1 MAPPSKGGS
10 NAFHRIGGAV
20 KIGIVGPLAVKDIAH
35 LLDAGSELPA
45 GEMRGS
51 SLLVSLIEALL
62 AMGHEVSAFTTEPSL
77 EPQEDNMRVA
87 TGPGFR
93 ACFTPLR
100 RYGFRNDRGRC
111 GRMLDLFRLERRAIA
126 RAIKLEQPDVVHAHW
141 SYEFAWA
148 ALDSGLPVVVT
159 CHDAPWTILR
169 LMPDAY
175 RFGRLLMARQV
186 LARAQ
191 HLTAVSPYLLP
202 ELTRFTQ
209 RRIEVIANPI
219 PDALFAA
226 GGPRQLRGG
235 EDAPRRVAM
244 VINGWSSL
252 KNASVGMAAL
262 AEARRHLPGLE
273 IDLIGPD
280 FGSGQKAETWAGER
294 GIAEAF
300 HFHGPLPYADVLR
313 VLATADLL
321 VHPSLEE
328 SFGMTVAEAM
338 ALGIPV
344 VVGENAGALPWV
356 TGEGTAGL
364 LVDVT
369 SSAAITEA
377 VLRLLGEPAL
387 YARCSAAGR
396 ARAESAFSAR
406 NVAQAYIAR
415 YQAVLGGVPAA
426 CQAGNDCVETTA

>member
-1 MAPPSKGGS
+1 
-10 NAFHRIGGAV
+10 
-20 KIGIVGPLAVKDIAH
+20 
-35 LLDAGSELPA
+35 
-45 GEMRGS
+45 
-51 SLLVSLIEALL
+51 
-62 AMGHEVSAFTTEPSL
+62 
-77 EPQEDNMRVA
+77 
-87 TGPGFR
+87 
-93 ACFTPLR
+93 
-100 RYGFRNDRGRC
+100 
-111 GRMLDLFRLERRAIA
+111 
-126 RAIKLEQPDVVHAHW
+126 
-141 SYEFAWA
+141 
-148 ALDSGLPVVVT
+148 
-159 CHDAPWTILR
+159 
-169 LMPDAY
+169 
-175 RFGRLLMARQV
+175 
-186 LARAQ
+186 
-191 HLTAVSPYLLP
+191 
-202 ELTRFTQ
+202 
-209 RRIEVIANPI
+209 
-219 PDALFAA
+219 
-226 GGPRQLRGG
+226 
-235 EDAPRRVAM
+235 
-244 VINGWSSL
+244 
-252 KNASVGMAAL
+252 MAAL